1 MARIVSVIVVISL
14 VTIGLFAQ
22 VQPVP
27 GPGTGVVTVV
37 GTVNVANT
45 PSVNAVQSGEWKVSV
60 ANAPSVVLAP
70 PEFLHLRGRY
80 HIVWSSGQ
88 EETISVMQIGS
99 GGWGSWVKG
108 QTTDGRVRWINVA
121 AAASVQELP

>member
-14 VTIGLFAQ
+14 VTIGLVAQ

-37 GTVNVANT
+37 GAVNVANT
-45 PSVNAVQSGEWKVSV
+45 PSVNAVQSGEWKVSL
-60 ANAPSVVLAP
+60 ASSPTVVLTP

-88 EETISVMQIGS
+88 EQTISVLQIGS
-99 GGWGSWVKG
+99 GGWGAWVRG
-108 QTTDGRVRWINVA
+108 Q
-121 AAASVQELP
+121 